1 MKSSMLLL
9 VGLLGIAGCSTAMPS
24 PELVNA
30 RQAYERARTSQAA
43 QAAPDSLVSAK
54 QALDKAEEAF
64 NEDAGSMEERS
75 YAYVAERRSMRAVAE
90 GNERIAKQ
98 VKQAADQQYVALQ
111 SEMRQD
117 AEKQLEQASGVVS
130 EMEARNAA
138 ADTAIQSL
146 ARLAQVKEDSRGIVV
161 TISGGTLFATGSAK
175 IMPSAHERLNEVAR
189 ALQQQGQGRSIT
201 VEGYTDSRGS
211 EDMNQKLSQQRADA
225 VRDYLVKQGVEPG
238 LISSVGNGESNPIA
252 SNDTTDGRAA
262 NRRVEIVV
270 ARPPSGGMEQ
280 PAAPRGTQPS
290 Q

>member
-1 MKSSMLLL
+1 MKSSILLL

-43 QAAPDSLVSAK
+43 QAAPDALVSAK
-54 QALDKAEEAF
+54 TSLDKAEEAF
-64 NEDAGSMEERS
+64 SEDAGSMEERS
-75 YAYVAERRSMRAVAE
+75 LAYVSERRSMRAVAE

-117 AEKQLEQASGVVS
+117 AEKQLEQASGTVA
-130 EMEARNAA
+130 EMEQRNAA
-138 ADTAIQSL
+138 ADSAIQSL
-146 ARLAQVKEDSRGIVV
+146 ARLAQVKEDPRGIVV
-161 TISGGTLFATGSAK
+161 TISGGTLFATGSSK
-175 IMPSAHERLNEVAR
+175 IMPAAHERLNEVAK

-201 VEGYTDSRGS
+201 IEGHTDSRGA
-211 EDMNQKLSQQRADA
+211 EEMNQKLSQERADA
-225 VRDYLVKQGVEPG
+225 VRNYLTKQGVESS
-238 LISSVGNGESNPIA
+238 LISSQGLGEANPIA
-252 SNDTTDGRAA
+252 SNDTSDGRAA

-270 ARPPSGGMEQ
+270 SKPSGGGMQQ
-280 PAAPRGTQPS
+280 PAPPRGTTPS